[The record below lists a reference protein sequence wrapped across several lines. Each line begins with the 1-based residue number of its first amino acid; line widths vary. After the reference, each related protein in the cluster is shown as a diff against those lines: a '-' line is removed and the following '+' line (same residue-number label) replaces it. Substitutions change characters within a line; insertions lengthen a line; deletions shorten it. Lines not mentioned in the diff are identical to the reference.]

1 MRTFVSSRCVSVG
14 RRRDWR
20 RPGTCSRNASAPS
33 RSPSSLAIQSVDAT
47 RSVGGGP
54 RDWSL
59 ATNSPVFGARKR
71 SAPWRR
77 SSRTPTCRSKSS
89 KRRAVTCCH
98 GPESVRRGRSA
109 GDPTGLGRCQRMP
122 GTAAGQPRIR
132 GCRSTSAAGGPVRS
146 PVIGQVALV
155 IAEACGLPARRPVR
169 VQRSAEQVAPV
180 GKRQPHLRVAGRRR
194 PQPPSVTWCVGRTD
208 CSELRRAR
216 RLVTLS
222 PAGRSATERIH
233 HRRNRPVR
241 APSALVYSVSLSLF
255 GVDPAATG
263 RPPSCPT
270 ASREGAPAPP

>member
-109 GDPTGLGRCQRMP
+109 GDPTGPGRCQRMP

-132 GCRSTSAAGGPVRS
+132 GCRSTSAAGGPVRRPGDRSGS
-146 PVIGQVALV
+146 PGHSGSVRAT
-155 IAEACGLPARRPVR
+155 CPAPGASTAFRR
-169 VQRSAEQVAPV
+169 
-180 GKRQPHLRVAGRRR
+180 
-194 PQPPSVTWCVGRTD
+194 
-208 CSELRRAR
+208 
-216 RLVTLS
+216 
-222 PAGRSATERIH
+222 AGRS
-233 HRRNRPVR
+233 RRETTTTPARCGPSPTSAAVGDLVR
-241 APSALVYSVSLSLF
+241 GSY
-255 GVDPAATG
+255 
-263 RPPSCPT
+263 
-270 ASREGAPAPP
+270 